1 MEIIAKAP
9 ATCGELVEG
18 VLGGMPFLVTA
29 PISMYAVATV
39 SDAFS
44 GVHGLGEK
52 AREAMERTLS
62 YIGKD
67 SLPFGIRLTSEIPQ
81 GKGMA
86 SSSADIAAVAYAVA
100 QAFGRRLSGE
110 EIMAIAIAIEPSDG
124 VSFTGLA
131 HVSHI
136 TGELFCQY
144 PDVPLMSVSIFD
156 VGGAVDTVAYYK
168 SKGNHGDQDANY
180 LQIMSVVREAFDA
193 QGREREILL
202 GQAATASARL
212 NQKHLEKPDLESF
225 ITAAQ
230 RKGALGTLVA
240 HSGTVVAA
248 LWASDLKSMD
258 VEQRTRELAAA
269 FAGSYRYMRTERLI
283 SGGVVC
289 EIRS

>member
-1 MEIIAKAP
+1 
-9 ATCGELVEG
+9 
-18 VLGGMPFLVTA
+18 
-29 PISMYAVATV
+29 
-39 SDAFS
+39 
-44 GVHGLGEK
+44 
-52 AREAMERTLS
+52 
-62 YIGKD
+62 
-67 SLPFGIRLTSEIPQ
+67 
-81 GKGMA
+81 
-86 SSSADIAAVAYAVA
+86 
-100 QAFGRRLSGE
+100 
-110 EIMAIAIAIEPSDG
+110 MAIAIAIEPSDG

-168 SKGNHGDQDANY
+168 SKGNHGDQDADY
-180 LQIMSVVREAFDA
+180 LQIMSVVREAFHA
-193 QGREREILL
+193 QEREREILL

>member
-1 MEIIAKAP
+1 
-9 ATCGELVEG
+9 
-18 VLGGMPFLVTA
+18 
-29 PISMYAVATV
+29 
-39 SDAFS
+39 
-44 GVHGLGEK
+44 
-52 AREAMERTLS
+52 
-62 YIGKD
+62 
-67 SLPFGIRLTSEIPQ
+67 
-81 GKGMA
+81 
-86 SSSADIAAVAYAVA
+86 
-100 QAFGRRLSGE
+100 
-110 EIMAIAIAIEPSDG
+110 
-124 VSFTGLA
+124 
-131 HVSHI
+131 
-136 TGELFCQY
+136 
-144 PDVPLMSVSIFD
+144 
-156 VGGAVDTVAYYK
+156 
-168 SKGNHGDQDANY
+168 
-180 LQIMSVVREAFDA
+180 MSVVREAFHA

-258 VEQRTRELAAA
+258 VEQRTRELAAT